1 MSDAKLTDQQFSYVN
16 HLQLEQ
22 LLSVMRQITPHPE
35 EHIFIT
41 THHALEIWFKHLIFD
56 MKRIIEHLSAGEL
69 TRANWLLKRA
79 AEIMRLA
86 EGHWTVLETM
96 SAADFLEFRSYL
108 TGASGMQSRQF
119 RELEVMCGLCETA
132 GEAYRQRVAKAW
144 PGLAEGYPI
153 TLRKAFFAAV
163 GNSDH
168 SLVEI
173 YRDRWKLFELFT
185 LAENAFEF
193 DRRFLSWRHSHI
205 LMVRRQIGMR
215 TKGTGGT
222 IGQDYLAS
230 TANFLFFP
238 ELWELRHELTLS
250 AGGEVGGTGG
260 GRLTS
265 APSGR

>member
-1 MSDAKLTDQQFSYVN
+1 MPDPKLNEQQFSYVH
-16 HLQLEQ
+16 HLQLDR
-22 LLSVMRQITPHPE
+22 LLSVLQQITPHPE

-56 MKRIIEHLSAGEL
+56 MKRIIGHLENSEL

-79 AEIMRLA
+79 GEIMRLA

-96 SAADFLEFRSYL
+96 SAADFLEFRCHL
-108 TGASGMQSRQF
+108 TGASGMQSHQF

-132 GEAYRQRVAKAW
+132 EQVYCDRVQKAW
-144 PGLAEGYPI
+144 PGLIDAYPV
-153 TLRKAFFAAV
+153 TLRKAFFAAIERS
-163 GNSDH
+163 GH

-173 YRDRWKLFELFT
+173 YRDRWKLFDLFS

-215 TKGTGGT
+215 ARGTGGT
-222 IGQDYLAS
+222 IGQDYLTS
-230 TANFLFFP
+230 TSNFLFFP
-238 ELWELRHELTLS
+238 ELWELRHDLTLD
-250 AGGEVGGTGG
+250 AGGEVI
-260 GRLTS
+260 
-265 APSGR
+265 AKEK